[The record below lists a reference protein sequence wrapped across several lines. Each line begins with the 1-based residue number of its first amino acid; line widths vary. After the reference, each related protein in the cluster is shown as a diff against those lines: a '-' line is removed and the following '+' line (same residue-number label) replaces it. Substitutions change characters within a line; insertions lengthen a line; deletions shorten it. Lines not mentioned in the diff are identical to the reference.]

1 MQWFKHDSD
10 ANMDGK
16 LQEVLLDYGL
26 EGYGLY
32 WYCLE
37 LICSKITANNINFE
51 LEHDARVIARNTG
64 SSVQKVQEMMKK
76 FVSIGL
82 FESNNGFV
90 TCYKLAKRI
99 DQSMSG
105 NPKMRELIRNI
116 KSVVQNNQAN
126 QQLENNQSTVMTQS
140 TDSHDSVMQEE
151 NRIEENR
158 IEKNN
163 TKDMSVSPKHDES
176 VKEVFQHWQTVMN
189 SPRSKL
195 GDDRKK
201 QIAKALKTY
210 SVEELKKAI
219 TGCSMTPFN
228 MGDNDQKTKY
238 NGLDLILRNSE
249 KIDKFISHAD
259 NPPATMKKQAIRQTG
274 FNCAGL
280 NNGGKTEL

>member
-1 MQWFKHDSD
+1 MPIFKSKSADKYVTIPNKTIQSRDLTWEARGLLTFMLSLPSEWVIHKSWLLEQVEECGRDKLNRILKELTNCGYLVRQQSRSDSGAFSSNDWFVFSEPQEIN
-10 ANMDGK
+10 APLLDGK
-16 LQEVLLDYGL
+16 SPVDGFPVDGEPATIKETVIQNKQETNKHL
-26 EGYGLY
+26 
-32 WYCLE
+32 
-37 LICSKITANNINFE
+37 
-51 LEHDARVIARNTG
+51 
-64 SSVQKVQEMMKK
+64 
-76 FVSIGL
+76 
-82 FESNNGFV
+82 
-90 TCYKLAKRI
+90 
-99 DQSMSG
+99 
-105 NPKMRELIRNI
+105 
-116 KSVVQNNQAN
+116 
-126 QQLENNQSTVMTQS
+126 
-140 TDSHDSVMQEE
+140 
-151 NRIEENR
+151 
-158 IEKNN
+158 
-163 TKDMSVSPKHDES
+163 KDMSVSPKHDES
-176 VKEVFQHWQTVMN
+176 VKEVFQHWQTVMS